1 MPRTAQG
8 GRLRRRNNNGTME
21 DKYMENDETVGR
33 GIRDALNPPYYREGL
48 HARPLECIDVARLLP
63 FDLGC
68 AVKYVWRM
76 GMKGPW
82 REDLGKARWYLRDYI
97 RHRSQEEA
105 FPCRVAALA
114 RLDQVDDAMIE
125 QPWHLRLAV
134 MRAMVRGRCDLARE
148 ALERLGAWFA
158 DRDAK
163 EDAADGAE
171 RG

>member
-1 MPRTAQG
+1 METG
-8 GRLRRRNNNGTME
+8 METSSRNDG
-21 DKYMENDETVGR
+21 

-48 HARPLECIDVARLLP
+48 QTRPMEYIDIARLLP
-63 FDLGC
+63 FDLGS

-97 RHRSQEEA
+97 RHRSQEET

-114 RLDQVDDAMIE
+114 RLDQVDEVMAG
-125 QPWHLRLAV
+125 QPWRLRLAV
-134 MRAMVRGRCDLARE
+134 MRAMVRGRCDLALT

-158 DRDAK
+158 DREAK
-163 EDAADGAE
+163 EDAPDGE
-171 RG
+171 CKEG